1 VEQDLLTLPEH
12 LSSPTVFSGVRVT
25 RFLVLCVCFVD
36 RCVYF
41 FDIRILI
48 APLVSSIFFK
58 SITRQLIETTFY
70 SVLIVYTFYLLIR
83 VLLSKQTVSSIRVSL
98 KEKFNVDGGI
108 H

>member
-1 VEQDLLTLPEH
+1 MLFFNLRP
-12 LSSPTVFSGVRVT
+12 
-25 RFLVLCVCFVD
+25 LV
-36 RCVYF
+36 
-41 FDIRILI
+41 

-70 SVLIVYTFYLLIR
+70 SVLITSTFYLLIR